1 MQWMVSS
8 LQTHIDLVVHRQV
21 LLLTHLLYVSIA
33 YVSAYIRAMIS
44 LSECIYSDDNELYFS
59 LYQCNSPRLVTILCL

>member
-21 LLLTHLLYVSIA
+21 LLLTHLLYAYIA
-33 YVSAYIRAMIS
+33 CMSAYIRAMLS
-44 LSECIYSDDNELYFS
+44 LSECIYSDNELY
-59 LYQCNSPRLVTILCL
+59 LLVFLPVSM